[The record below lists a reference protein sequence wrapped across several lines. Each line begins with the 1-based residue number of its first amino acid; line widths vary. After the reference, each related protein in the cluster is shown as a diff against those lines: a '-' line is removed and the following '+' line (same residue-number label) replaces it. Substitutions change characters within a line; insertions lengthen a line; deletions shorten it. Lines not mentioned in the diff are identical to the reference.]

1 MIGNLHKRMEAVT
14 AAGGIAAQIVGELV
28 RRASAHDTIFKRL
41 RDVHSTA
48 FALVTRGAAPA
59 KTQTTR

>member
-1 MIGNLHKRMEAVT
+1 MEAVT